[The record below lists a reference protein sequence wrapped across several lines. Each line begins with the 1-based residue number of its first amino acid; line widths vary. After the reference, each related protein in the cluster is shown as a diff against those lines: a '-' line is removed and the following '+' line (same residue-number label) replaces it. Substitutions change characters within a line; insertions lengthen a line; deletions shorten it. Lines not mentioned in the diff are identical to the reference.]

1 MVRDKASYKDVKLQ
15 GIVYLGIAPAKTL
28 KTKLKLGK
36 GAFLRSATALY
47 RGSEIGDNLQTGHNV
62 VVREN
67 NLIGDN
73 VVIGVNSYLGPG
85 NKIGNNVR
93 IHTGVFLENVTLED
107 NVIIGPGVIFINDPY
122 PPCKQCT
129 QIVGGAHVA
138 KNAVIG
144 ANASILAGIQIGAN
158 ALVGAGSVVTK
169 NIPANSVVAGN
180 PAKVINKTS
189 KLKSKHKHSLLK

>member
-36 GAFLRSATALY
+36 GAFLRSGTALY
-47 RGSEIGDNLQTGHNV
+47 RGSE
-62 VVREN
+62 
-67 NLIGDN
+67 IGDN